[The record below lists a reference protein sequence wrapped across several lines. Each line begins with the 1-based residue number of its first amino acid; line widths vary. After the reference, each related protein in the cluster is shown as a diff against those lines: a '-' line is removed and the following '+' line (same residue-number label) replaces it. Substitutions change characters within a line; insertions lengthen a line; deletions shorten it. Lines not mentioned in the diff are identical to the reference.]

1 MQFELYQQETEK
13 QAKNHLEVLE
23 EINEQIKVNGRLSNI
38 EERAMMH
45 TLQVLIENSIGK
57 ARQILKLNKKTVPIS
72 AYDLF
77 IDLKKEGCIHAKD
90 LEQWK
95 SIVGLRNS
103 IVHEYMKVDI
113 ALLQNIVINKQYM
126 FVYDFLMRT
135 DFWSNETVKESN

>member
-13 QAKNHLEVLE
+13 QAKGHLAALE
-23 EINEQIKVNGRLSNI
+23 DIEEQIKVNASLSNI

-57 ARQILKLNKKTVPIS
+57 ARQILKLNNKTVPVN

-77 IDLKKEGCIHAKD
+77 IDLKKESHILAKD

-95 SIVGLRNS
+95 SIIGLRDA
-103 IVHEYMKVDI
+103 IVHEYMQVDI
-113 ALLQNIVINKQYM
+113 TLLKNIVKNKHYL
-126 FVYDFLMRT
+126 FVYEFLMKT
-135 DFWSNETVKESN
+135 DF